1 MKKIMIATDFSE
13 PARHA
18 ARYGC
23 KLAEKLG
30 AEVILFHSFL
40 APVPTPHSTLITITY
55 EEVKKA
61 QEELLRSEAALL
73 DPGERLIKDRILVEG
88 VADEEIPQAMK
99 DVHADLLVLG
109 YRGAGAVSRFLLGS
123 TATALCRKADFP
135 LLVVPG
141 DAETNDIKS
150 ITFASDTDTTMDI
163 HLLDPMKEIAK
174 AYSAVV
180 YILKVMDNEDDAAI
194 ELLTRPTR
202 WDRYL
207 EEIGATWNFRVD
219 DDVVHGINT
228 FAKEYHADLMVMV
241 PHRHNLLER
250 LFLGSHAREMIHQ
263 ARVPLLLLPFKAKN
277 EEAAAKETNPA
288 RQEPPHGKT
297 TSL

>member
-1 MKKIMIATDFSE
+1 MKRIMIATDFSE

-40 APVPTPHSTLITITY
+40 APVPTPHSTLITMNY

-61 QEELLRSEAALL
+61 QDELLRYEAELL
-73 DPGERLIKDRILVEG
+73 DPNGSLIRERILVEG
-88 VADEEIPQAMK
+88 LADEEIPQAMN
-99 DVHADLLVLG
+99 DSHAELLILG
-109 YRGAGAVSRFLLGS
+109 YKGAGAISRFLLGS
-123 TATALCRKADFP
+123 TAKKLCRKADFP
-135 LLVVPG
+135 LLVVPE
-141 DAETNDIKS
+141 DVHTTDIKS

-163 HLLDPMKEIAK
+163 HLLDPMKEIAL
-174 AYSAVV
+174 AYGAAV
-180 YILKVMDNEDDAAI
+180 YILKVMDDEEDAAL
-194 ELLTRPTR
+194 EVLTRPTR

-219 DDVVHGINT
+219 DDVVDGINT
-228 FAKEYHADLMVMV
+228 FVKEHHADLMVMI

-250 LFLGSHAREMIHQ
+250 LFLGSHAQDMIHQ
-263 ARVPLLLLPFKAKN
+263 AIVPLLLLPFRAKK
-277 EEAAAKETNPA
+277 EEAADKVPNPA
-288 RQEPPHGKT
+288 RQESAHGKT
-297 TSL
+297 GSL